1 MCYMRSVAKIGVYF
15 VSFVAVAAIAV
26 TTSLDLHALNQRDV
40 ITYQYEWFYLDFEK
54 RYTDW
59 LSSPK
64 SCPLIIGASY
74 ARQLRNV
81 PGFDNLAITDAS
93 PSEFQHIAKLVD
105 GRTRHLI
112 YPITMREVAL
122 ADDAPR
128 PGILSRTVRRLL
140 ILRAAFRQANGIYG
154 NLIRM
159 PAPTPE
165 ELNTL
170 RAAIGDITSV
180 HDAYTTFEI
189 KLFSA
194 VDPVSIKSFR
204 QFYEQNPKT
213 TFILLPIYPLSDVTD
228 SSPFAEQINKVIRQH
243 EQLRSMMLASGLP
256 VIDLTQSLEPHH
268 FTDLCH
274 FNKEGRKILHSHI
287 RAKYSYAFSD

>member
-1 MCYMRSVAKIGVYF
+1 MKSIAKIGA
-15 VSFVAVAAIAV
+15 SFVAFVAVTSIAV
-26 TTSLDLHALNQRDV
+26 ATSLDPHALNKRDV
-40 ITYQYEWFYLDFEK
+40 VTYQYEWFYLDFEK
-54 RYTDW
+54 RYTEW

-64 SCPLIIGASY
+64 SFPLIIGASY
-74 ARQLRNV
+74 ARQLRDV

-93 PSEFQHIAKLVD
+93 PSEFQHIAKLID
-105 GRTRHLI
+105 GRARHLI

-165 ELNTL
+165 EMNTL
-170 RAAIGDITSV
+170 RAATSDIALL
-180 HDAYTTFEI
+180 HIAYTTFEI
-189 KLFSA
+189 KLFAA
-194 VDPVSIKSFR
+194 VDTVSIKSFR
-204 QFYEQNPKT
+204 QFYEQNPKA
-213 TFILLPIYPLSDVTD
+213 TFILLPIYPLSYVTD
-228 SSPFAEQINKVIRQH
+228 SSPFAEQINNVIRQH

-256 VIDLTQSLEPHH
+256 VIDLTQSLEPRH

-274 FNKEGRKILHSHI
+274 FNKEGRKILHNHI
-287 RAKYSYAFSD
+287 RAKYPYAFSD